1 MIFRRDSMVLPARCG
16 VPDNSETPKAG
27 GALGVSGGVVRF
39 GLAPFLSIQT
49 QSPRRSQAPRTRGQ
63 KQLEGLPQS
72 LTQSSERVGAGCQVS
87 GVCPSR
93 GRVCRNSCLHPQKD
107 FLSSF
112 TLLAKGCAIK
122 RPFMVR
128 TLCPMCPAIVACC
141 SVSILPNRDTCKGVA
156 TFCSGKRLRVFRAWQ
171 KHHSPTLCTLS
182 AYFGSSQ
189 FQATFPIVISVGV
202 IAQ

>member
-49 QSPRRSQAPRTRGQ
+49 QSLGKSQAPRTRGQ
-63 KQLEGLPQS
+63 KQLGGLPQS
-72 LTQSSERVGAGCQVS
+72 PTQSSERVGAGCQVS

-93 GRVCRNSCLHPQKD
+93 GRVCRSSYLHPNKY
-107 FLSSF
+107 LLPSVA
-112 TLLAKGCAIK
+112 LLAEGCAIK

-128 TLCPMCPAIVACC
+128 TLCPMCPAIVAHC
-141 SVSILPNRDTCKGVA
+141 SVTICPNRDTC
-156 TFCSGKRLRVFRAWQ
+156 
-171 KHHSPTLCTLS
+171 
-182 AYFGSSQ
+182 
-189 FQATFPIVISVGV
+189 
-202 IAQ
+202 